1 MAGLLSVGGCPLLSV
16 GGCPLLS
23 VGGCPLL
30 SVGGCPLLSVGGCPL
45 LSVGGGGIIVC
56 NGVPGLF
63 SVDGSCSE
71 FLELVL
77 PLSGDSV
84 DPELP
89 PESFLLFEKDIP

>member
-1 MAGLLSVGGCPLLSV
+1 LLSVGGCPLLSV

-30 SVGGCPLLSVGGCPL
+30 SVGGCPLLSV
-45 LSVGGGGIIVC
+45 
-56 NGVPGLF
+56 
-63 SVDGSCSE
+63 DGSCSE

-77 PLSGDSV
+77 PLSGKSV

-89 PESFLLFEKDIP
+89 LESFLLFEKDIP